1 MSNRFES
8 VAELKLKLMDD
19 FQEFVPSTPQFQ
31 VGYIEGSSKQHWI
44 ISREDLDTMY
54 ESASDREVMIWC
66 DKKSSEAQDHQGTRK
81 RKSSEDGAPAP
92 KASKSGEHKEE
103 LLRIVDQ
110 LMDKHANK
118 YSIPQY
124 RLWAKLVKEA

>member
-1 MSNRFES
+1 
-8 VAELKLKLMDD
+8 
-19 FQEFVPSTPQFQ
+19 
-31 VGYIEGSSKQHWI
+31 
-44 ISREDLDTMY
+44 
-54 ESASDREVMIWC
+54 MIWC

-92 KASKSGEHKEE
+92 TASKSGEHEEE

-124 RLWAKLVKEA
+124 VTQFEKRDHFTQNFKMELLVPRYSPLP